1 MKRDYTTP
9 EMMIAVIAESD
20 VIMASGLTSM
30 DEEILGSDSMKEI
43 TVNVK

>member
-20 VIMASGLTSM
+20 VIMASGLTNLDETLTGEKM
-30 DEEILGSDSMKEI
+30 DEI
-43 TVNVK
+43 TVSFK